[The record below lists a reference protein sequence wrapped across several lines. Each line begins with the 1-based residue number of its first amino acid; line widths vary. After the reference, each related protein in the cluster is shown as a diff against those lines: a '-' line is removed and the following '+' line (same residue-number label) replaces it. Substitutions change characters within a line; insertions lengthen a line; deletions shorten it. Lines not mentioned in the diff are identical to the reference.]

1 MQAVCIAGLLV
12 LGHGGLLIGQ
22 SPPPAPV
29 VWTLEAPEARRALA
43 PGQRV
48 EVTVRA
54 VVEPGWYFY
63 ASTQLPGGPTSL
75 RITLPEGQPLLPAGP
90 ITGPPSVRHWDPAFE
105 IDAAMHAGTA
115 AFTLPLQVAR
125 KASVGNVSLKVQV
138 RYQACSD
145 TLCLPPKTETLALPV
160 EIRARAAARPAR
172 E

>member
-1 MQAVCIAGLLV
+1 MA
-12 LGHGGLLIGQ
+12 Q
-22 SPPPAPV
+22 SAPPAPV
-29 VWTLEAPEARRALA
+29 VWTLSAPDARRALA

-54 VVEPGWYFY
+54 VVEPGWYVY
-63 ASTQLPGGPTSL
+63 ASTQPRGGPTAL
-75 RITLPEGQPLLPAGP
+75 RITVPESQPLSPAGP
-90 ITGPPSVRHWDPAFE
+90 ITGPPPVRHWDPGFE

-125 KASVGNVSLKVQV
+125 KATVGKVSLKVQV

-145 TLCLPPKTETLALPV
+145 TLCLPPKTETLSLLL